1 MAFAVL
7 IMMLGAGISAGVAGS
22 KNRNPAYW
30 FLWGALF
37 PLPAVIAALVI
48 SRREDAHQLSS

>member
-1 MAFAVL
+1 L